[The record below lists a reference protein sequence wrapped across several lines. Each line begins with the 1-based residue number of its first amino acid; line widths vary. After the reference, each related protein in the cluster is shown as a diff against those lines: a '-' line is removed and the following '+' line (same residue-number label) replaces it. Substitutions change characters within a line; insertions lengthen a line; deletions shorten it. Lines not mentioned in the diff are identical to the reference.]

1 MSVENDDG
9 EDIAL
14 TIQKF
19 ANGSNSEILIYCI
32 NFLSEMAIFYPQGSG
47 VVVVGS
53 GVVVVGSGVV
63 VVVVGSGVVVVVVAQ
78 GIVCI
83 SPEGHSL

>member
-32 NFLSEMAIFYPQGSG
+32 NFLSEMAIFYPY
-47 VVVVGS
+47 
-53 GVVVVGSGVV
+53 
-63 VVVVGSGVVVVVVAQ
+63 GSGVVVVVVAH

-83 SPEGHSL
+83 KPSGHPL